1 MIDVCN
7 IMDVIFVSKE
17 KIRNPLVAEIIRIGK
32 KIRKKGT
39 ISARFGNRILITAN
53 HDLGE
58 LKESDF
64 VEVVDYNI
72 LSDIAIVIGPKEPS
86 SVLPLHWMI
95 YRLPDINV
103 IIHLHDMIVER
114 IDMEQSMEVL
124 KKLRDRKEV
133 SDDRFGRIIVG
144 FGIDE
149 IGV

>member
-1 MIDVCN
+1 
-7 IMDVIFVSKE
+7 MDVIFVSRE
-17 KIRNPLVAEIIRIGK
+17 KIRNPLIAEIIGIGK
-32 KIRKKGT
+32 KIGKKGT

-86 SVLPLHWMI
+86 AVLPLHWMI

-103 IIHLHDMIVER
+103 IIHLHNVIVER
-114 IDMEQSMEVL
+114 IDMKQSMEVL

-144 FGIDE
+144 LSIDE